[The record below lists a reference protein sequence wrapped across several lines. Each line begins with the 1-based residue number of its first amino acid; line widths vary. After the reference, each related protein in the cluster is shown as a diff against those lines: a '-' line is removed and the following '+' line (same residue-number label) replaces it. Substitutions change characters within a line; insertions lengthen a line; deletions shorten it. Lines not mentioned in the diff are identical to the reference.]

1 MIKKIVLMLAAALA
15 MCPAYGQTPD
25 TTSTVVGR
33 KLNFEA
39 PIFGLSKRDL
49 KPSWS
54 LVFLDDVSLGLH
66 YLPGAPAEIK
76 SAGIFAELFPLA
88 FRYRPWRDGNVFSA
102 GLLIGTTM
110 NGLRKGYAFADNG
123 SIVPMPTTWKKD
135 WSYYTSLEIGLQI
148 GYVKEFGDWK
158 AGAFVIPAYAHTL
171 IGNQYSLQE
180 APGINHIHN
189 MQANHRFQLGFKAG
203 IWYNDIGVSVGYR
216 PAIWKRNGPVPLY
229 PSLQVE
235 ISLRY

>member
-54 LVFLDDVSLGLH
+54 VVFLDEVSLGLH

-148 GYVKEFGDWK
+148 GYVKEFGLC
-158 AGAFVIPAYAHTL
+158 AHAHRQPVQPSGGT
-171 IGNQYSLQE
+171 GNQPHSQH
-180 APGINHIHN
+180 AGQPPVP
-189 MQANHRFQLGFKAG
+189 ARFQGGNLVQRHWLERRLPAG
-203 IWYNDIGVSVGYR
+203 SLETQRPR
-216 PAIWKRNGPVPLY
+216 PALPFS
-229 PSLQVE
+229 PSGDFAEVLNFP
-235 ISLRY
+235 RK